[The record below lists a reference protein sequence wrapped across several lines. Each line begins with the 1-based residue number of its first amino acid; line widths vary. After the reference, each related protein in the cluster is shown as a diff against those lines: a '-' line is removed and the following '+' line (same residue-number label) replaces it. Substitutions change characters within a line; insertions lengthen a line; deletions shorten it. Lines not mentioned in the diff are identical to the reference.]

1 MMMTRVKIKWV
12 AAVVASIVLSPAW
25 AQNDEHAQHGSKPST
40 DSATPPTGSDTMSPM
55 QGMEHGD
62 MNPNATPTMPDM
74 QHDMGTK
81 GKPSQEQDMRGMD
94 HSGSDTDDVKD
105 QGDMKDMNMRGG
117 PPPPDARDPHA
128 YSGGYN
134 LSPNHAH
141 MGDSHNFGFF
151 LADRFEAVRTEENS
165 SAAYDLQ
172 GWYGRVYDRAVMK
185 AEGEIDNGS
194 IRDAHTEL
202 LWGHAIAT
210 LWDSQ
215 LGVRYDSGGESSN
228 QTWLALGVQGLAPY
242 WFELDA
248 TAYVGKQGHTALT
261 FEAEYEL
268 LLTQKW
274 ILQPRVE
281 ADFYGKDDS
290 QRRQGSGLSELS
302 AGIRLRYEIRREFA
316 PYIGV
321 EWSGKFGG
329 TADYARAD
337 GLNTEDTR
345 AVAGIR
351 FWY

>member
-1 MMMTRVKIKWV
+1 MMMTRVKINWL

-25 AQNDEHAQHGSKPST
+25 AQTDEHAQHGSKPST
-40 DSATPPTGSDTMSPM
+40 DNATPPTGKDNASPM
-55 QGMEHGD
+55 PGMEHGD
-62 MNPNATPTMPDM
+62 MNQDAKPAMPDM
-74 QHDMGTK
+74 QHDMEAND
-81 GKPSQEQDMRGMD
+81 KPSQQDMRGMD
-94 HSGSDTDDVKD
+94 HGASETGDVNA
-105 QGDMKDMNMRGG
+105 QGDMNDMNMRGG

-134 LSPNHAH
+134 LSPNHSH
-141 MGDSHNFGFF
+141 MGDSHNFGFL
-151 LADRFEAVRTEENS
+151 LADRFEAVRTDENN

-185 AEGEIDNGS
+185 AEGEIDSGS
-194 IRDAHTEL
+194 LSDASTEL

-210 LWDSQ
+210 LWDRQ
-215 LGVRYDSGGESSN
+215 LGVRYDSSGEGPN

-248 TAYVGKQGHTALT
+248 TAYVGKQGRTALT

-274 ILQPRVE
+274 ILQPRIE
-281 ADFYGKDDS
+281 AEFYGKDDV
-290 QRRQGSGLSELS
+290 QRQQGSGLSELS

-329 TADYARAD
+329 SADYARAD
-337 GLNTEDTR
+337 GLDTKEPR

-351 FWY
+351 FWL

>member
-25 AQNDEHAQHGSKPST
+25 AQNDEHAQHGSKPSV
-40 DSATPPTGSDTMSPM
+40 DSATAPTASDAMSPMPGMDHSDMNHNAMPAMPEMKHDMHGSDTP
-55 QGMEHGD
+55 
-62 MNPNATPTMPDM
+62 
-74 QHDMGTK
+74 
-81 GKPSQEQDMRGMD
+81 PSQEQDMRGMA
-94 HSGSDTDDVKD
+94 HGTSET
-105 QGDMKDMNMRGG
+105 GDMEDMNMRGG

-128 YSGGYN
+128 YSGGYE

-141 MGDSHNFGFF
+141 MGDNHNFGFF
-151 LADRFEAVRTEENS
+151 LADRFEAVRTDEHS

-172 GWYGRVYDRAVMK
+172 GWYGRIYDRAVMK
-185 AEGEIDNGS
+185 AEGEVDNGRLS
-194 IRDAHTEL
+194 DARSEL

-215 LGVRYDSGGESSN
+215 LGVRYDSGGEGSN

-248 TAYVGKQGHTALT
+248 TAYVGKEGRAALT
-261 FEAEYEL
+261 LEAEYEL

-274 ILQPRVE
+274 ILQPRME
-281 ADFYGKDDS
+281 ADFYSKADAERG
-290 QRRQGSGLSELS
+290 QGSGLSELS

-321 EWSGKFGG
+321 EWSSKFGG
-329 TADYARAD
+329 TADFARVD
-337 GLNTEDTR
+337 GLDTAETQ

-351 FWY
+351 FWL